1 MAAVSCYAMCK
12 MLDIIQ
18 GKTYVSN
25 ACSKARKDFADRAS
39 HNKGQ
44 KNMEANRPDTAT
56 RILEVSELLFVEHGF
71 EATSLRM
78 ITQQAGVNLAAVN
91 YHFGS
96 KDALF
101 ESVFMRRFT
110 PLIAACL
117 SELEAVEG
125 RGEGDKIEA
134 VVMTF
139 IRPCLA
145 LSRDPSGG
153 GALFVRL
160 LSRAL
165 VENHR
170 LLREALSREYS
181 QFVERYTRAFSRA
194 LPELPEQELSWRM
207 HFAFS
212 LMFNAF
218 AGNDVLKIF
227 RKSPVVTAR
236 DPEAIVR
243 HLLPFVV
250 AGLVQS

>member
-1 MAAVSCYAMCK
+1 M
-12 MLDIIQ
+12 
-18 GKTYVSN
+18 
-25 ACSKARKDFADRAS
+25 
-39 HNKGQ
+39 
-44 KNMEANRPDTAT
+44 MEATRPDTAT

-78 ITQQAGVNLAAVN
+78 ITQQAEVNLAAVN

-110 PLIAACL
+110 PLIASCL
-117 SELEAVEG
+117 SELDAVEASG
-125 RGEGDKIEA
+125 QVGTIEA

-145 LSRDPSGG
+145 LSRDPAGG

-170 LLREALSREYS
+170 LLRDALSREYS
-181 QFVERYTRAFSRA
+181 QFVERYVEAFGRA
-194 LPELPEQELSWRM
+194 LPEVSPQELPWRM

-227 RKSPVVTAR
+227 RKNPVVTAR
-236 DPEAIVR
+236 DPDAIVR

-250 AGLVQS
+250 AGLKQSAVDTRGQHEETII